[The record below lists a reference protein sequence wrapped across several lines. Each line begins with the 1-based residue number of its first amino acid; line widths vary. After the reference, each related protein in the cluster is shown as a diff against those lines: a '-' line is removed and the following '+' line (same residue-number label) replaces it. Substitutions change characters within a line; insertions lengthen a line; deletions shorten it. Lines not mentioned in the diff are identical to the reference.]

1 MNRKERR
8 NLQRQG
14 VQVPKD
20 PTLSIKLSTLGK
32 SIMTPEM
39 QMAMMHEINQQCL
52 EKDDLL
58 ALDVDC
64 MVLWT
69 LHRHLGFGVKRL
81 HDFYLAMAA
90 EHRRMRDFYEMDDLY
105 PERLKLKELGADV
118 EQWQRRCW
126 PMSPKPWENAEGYAD
141 PTAYN
146 AIKKVSAEGHEAL
159 DAKVNTL
166 IKVLKFIIAESGFEL
181 VARIELRDRKT
192 GRFLDDQM

>member
-20 PTLSIKLSTLGK
+20 PTLNIKLSALGK

-39 QMAMMHEINQQCL
+39 QMAI
-52 EKDDLL
+52 
-58 ALDVDC
+58 
-64 MVLWT
+64 
-69 LHRHLGFGVKRL
+69 
-81 HDFYLAMAA
+81 
-90 EHRRMRDFYEMDDLY
+90 
-105 PERLKLKELGADV
+105 
-118 EQWQRRCW
+118 
-126 PMSPKPWENAEGYAD
+126 PWENAEGYAD

-181 VARIELRDRKT
+181 AARIELRDRKT
-192 GRFLDDQM
+192 GRFFR

>member
-20 PTLSIKLSTLGK
+20 PTLNIKLSALGK

-39 QMAMMHEINQQCL
+39 RAAMMHEINQQCL

-90 EHRRMRDFYEMDDLY
+90 EHRRMREFYE
-105 PERLKLKELGADV
+105 
-118 EQWQRRCW
+118 
-126 PMSPKPWENAEGYAD
+126 S
-141 PTAYN
+141 
-146 AIKKVSAEGHEAL
+146 
-159 DAKVNTL
+159 
-166 IKVLKFIIAESGFEL
+166 F
-181 VARIELRDRKT
+181 
-192 GRFLDDQM
+192 GRQL

>member
-20 PTLSIKLSTLGK
+20 PTLNIKLSALGK

-39 QMAMMHEINQQCL
+39 RAAMMHEINQQCL

-105 PERLKLKELGADV
+105 PERLKL
-118 EQWQRRCW
+118 
-126 PMSPKPWENAEGYAD
+126 
-141 PTAYN
+141 
-146 AIKKVSAEGHEAL
+146 EGHEAL

-181 VARIELRDRKT
+181 AARIELRDRKT
-192 GRFLDDQM
+192 GRFFR

>member
-1 MNRKERR
+1 
-8 NLQRQG
+8 
-14 VQVPKD
+14 
-20 PTLSIKLSTLGK
+20 
-32 SIMTPEM
+32 MTPEM

-105 PERLKLKELGADV
+105 QAAFLANRNQPPV
-118 EQWQRRCW
+118 
-126 PMSPKPWENAEGYAD
+126 NNEGGGD
-141 PTAYN
+141 
-146 AIKKVSAEGHEAL
+146 G
-159 DAKVNTL
+159 
-166 IKVLKFIIAESGFEL
+166 
-181 VARIELRDRKT
+181 KT
-192 GRFLDDQM
+192 D

>member
-20 PTLSIKLSTLGK
+20 PTLNIKLPALGK

-39 QMAMMHEINQQCL
+39 RAAMMHEINQQCL

-58 ALDVDC
+58 ALDADC

-69 LHRHLGFGVKRL
+69 LHQHLGFGVKRL

-90 EHRRMRDFYEMDDLY
+90 EHRRMKGRKRVPVFHCCA
-105 PERLKLKELGADV
+105 PAASA
-118 EQWQRRCW
+118 
-126 PMSPKPWENAEGYAD
+126 P
-141 PTAYN
+141 PTSCPRSQ
-146 AIKKVSAEGHEAL
+146 V
-159 DAKVNTL
+159 
-166 IKVLKFIIAESGFEL
+166 
-181 VARIELRDRKT
+181 
-192 GRFLDDQM
+192 

>member
-14 VQVPKD
+14 VQMPKD
-20 PTLSIKLSTLGK
+20 PTLNIKLSALGK

-90 EHRRMRDFYEMDDLY
+90 EHRRMREFYEMDDLY
-105 PERLKLKELGADV
+105 PEQLKLMFSIRDEV
-118 EQWQRRCW
+118 TQQRTVKLQRLDNRI
-126 PMSPKPWENAEGYAD
+126 SQSLIHPKP
-141 PTAYN
+141 
-146 AIKKVSAEGHEAL
+146 
-159 DAKVNTL
+159 
-166 IKVLKFIIAESGFEL
+166 
-181 VARIELRDRKT
+181 
-192 GRFLDDQM
+192 

>member
-20 PTLSIKLSTLGK
+20 PTLNIKLSALGK

-39 QMAMMHEINQQCL
+39 RAAMMHEINQQCL

-90 EHRRMRDFYEMDDLY
+90 EE
-105 PERLKLKELGADV
+105 
-118 EQWQRRCW
+118 
-126 PMSPKPWENAEGYAD
+126 
-141 PTAYN
+141 
-146 AIKKVSAEGHEAL
+146 HEAL

-181 VARIELRDRKT
+181 AARIELRDRKT
-192 GRFLDDQM
+192 GRFFR

>member
-20 PTLSIKLSTLGK
+20 PTLNIKLSALGK

-39 QMAMMHEINQQCL
+39 RAAMMHEINQQCL

-69 LHRHLGFGVKRL
+69 LSRSWVQMSNNGK
-81 HDFYLAMAA
+81 
-90 EHRRMRDFYEMDDLY
+90 
-105 PERLKLKELGADV
+105 
-118 EQWQRRCW
+118 RRCW

-181 VARIELRDRKT
+181 TARIELRDRKT
-192 GRFLDDQM
+192 GRFFR

>member
-20 PTLSIKLSTLGK
+20 PTLSIKLSALGK

-90 EHRRMRDFYEMDDLY
+90 EHRRMRD

-118 EQWQRRCW
+118 EQWQKEVLANE
-126 PMSPKPWENAEGYAD
+126 PK
-141 PTAYN
+141 
-146 AIKKVSAEGHEAL
+146 AL
-159 DAKVNTL
+159 GK
-166 IKVLKFIIAESGFEL
+166 
-181 VARIELRDRKT
+181 R
-192 GRFLDDQM
+192 